1 MLSKAVCGLLLVALA
16 IAAAQQLE
24 GLSLPPPPAFEEEQ
38 PSFVESETE
47 AVPLPN
53 FAEADTTVRMDARYD
68 FSTIPTDK
76 QVDGNV
82 AELVNAP
89 GFVQAMSEE
98 ALPGSLL
105 PPSTSKD
112 ANAIN
117 DVALWKTLT
126 GKIAKGKAT
135 SAKYGKWLKQATGAQ
150 KKVKGQLKLTNRN
163 HKLIQ
168 KAIKGMTHERRQI
181 VNKIK
186 AAKLDRDLKAA
197 KEKLKKLDTYGVRI
211 STEFT
216 KLRSGEKAMGT
227 RVKLIKNSMHDL
239 RTLNH
244 DA

>member
-1 MLSKAVCGLLLVALA
+1 VAVAVAM
-16 IAAAQQLE
+16 AQFE
-24 GLSLPPPPAFEEEQ
+24 ALSLPPPPSFEGEQ
-38 PSFVESETE
+38 ASFVESETE

-53 FAEADTTVRMDARYD
+53 FAEAEAIQRMDASYD

-76 QVDGNV
+76 QVTGNV
-82 AELVNAP
+82 AELINAP
-89 GFVQAMSEE
+89 GFVKAMSEE
-98 ALPGSLL
+98 RLPGSLL
-105 PPSTSKD
+105 PPDSSKD

-126 GKIAKGKAT
+126 TKIHKAKAT
-135 SAKYGKWLKQATGAQ
+135 GVKYNKWLKQAGVAH

-186 AAKLDRDLKAA
+186 AAKLDRDLKTAR
-197 KEKLKKLDTYGVRI
+197 KKLKKLDNYGVRI
-211 STEFT
+211 TTEFT
-216 KLRSGEKAMGT
+216 KLRSGEKAMGR
-227 RVKLIKNSMHDL
+227 RVKLIKNSMTDL
-239 RTLNH
+239 QVLNH